1 MDVLGRKIREE
12 FQVERM
18 IFFSDAVFAIAI
30 TLLVID
36 LHIPSLAENSSD
48 AALGNSLVHLLPK
61 FTAFLFSFFMI
72 GLYWTVHH
80 RMCARLIT
88 YTLKLLWLNLLY
100 ILSIVLMPFTTS
112 LYAEYSDPQY
122 LLPFGLY
129 VFNICFLGAANF
141 FLWHYISNPKNHL
154 NVVPISRE
162 IRNYGMFRLVIPPII
177 FLISFALSFFYPVAS
192 RMLPIL
198 IPIVYEVSKRLFWKD
213 YLEKAAAQL
222 QPLYPPGPPE

>member
-36 LHIPSLAENSSD
+36 LHVPSITENLSD
-48 AALGNSLVHLLPK
+48 AALAGSLFHLLPT
-61 FTAFLFSFFMI
+61 FLAFLISFYMI

-100 ILSIVLMPFTTS
+100 ILSIVLIPFTTS

-122 LLPFGLY
+122 LLPFGIY

-141 FLWHYISNPKNHL
+141 FLWHYISNPKHHL

-162 IRNYGMFRLVIPPII
+162 IRNYGMFRLFVPPTV
-177 FLISFALSFFYPVAS
+177 FLISFLLTFFYPVIS

-198 IPIVYEVSKRLFWKD
+198 IFPVYTISNRLFWKD
-213 YLEKAAAQL
+213 YLEKAAPHSQDFKD
-222 QPLYPPGPPE
+222 G